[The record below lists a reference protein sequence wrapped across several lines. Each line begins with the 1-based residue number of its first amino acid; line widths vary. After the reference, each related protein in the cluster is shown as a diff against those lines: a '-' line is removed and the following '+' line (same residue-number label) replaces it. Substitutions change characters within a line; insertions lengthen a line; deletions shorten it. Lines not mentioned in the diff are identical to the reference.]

1 MKMKP
6 IIFKTRDE
14 LVKVEP
20 DKMVYAEADGN
31 YVYINMRNGQRL
43 MITITLQ
50 NFEQLVANA
59 AGKNAGRFIRIG
71 RRYIVDKRYITAIST
86 LKQQLLLTD
95 SDVIKPIILN
105 VPKEALKTLK
115 QKLTEDDLWK

>member
-1 MKMKP
+1 MKP

-20 DKMVYAEADGN
+20 EKMVYAEADGN
-31 YVYINMRNGQRL
+31 YVNVNMRNGQRL

-50 NFEQLVANA
+50 NFEQLVANS
-59 AGKNAGRFIRIG
+59 AGEKAGSFIRIG
-71 RRYIVDKRYITAIST
+71 RRYIVDKRYITAISI

-95 SDVIKPIILN
+95 SDAVRPIILN
-105 VPKEALKTLK
+105 VPKEALKALK
-115 QKLTEDDLWK
+115 QKLIEEDLWK

>member
-1 MKMKP
+1 MKP

-59 AGKNAGRFIRIG
+59 AGESAGRFIRIG

-95 SDVIKPIILN
+95 SDVVKPIILN

>member
-1 MKMKP
+1 MKP

-95 SDVIKPIILN
+95 SDTIKPIILN